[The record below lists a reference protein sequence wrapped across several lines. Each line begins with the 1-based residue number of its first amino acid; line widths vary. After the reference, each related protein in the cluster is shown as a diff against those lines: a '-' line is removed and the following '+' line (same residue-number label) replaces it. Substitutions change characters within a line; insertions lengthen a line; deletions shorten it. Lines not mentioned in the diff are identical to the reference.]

1 MASSDRSMIP
11 KTLMLPA
18 PMTRLP
24 KTPAARTIVTSGRIP
39 SMPHEQMDAQQVAAY
54 LHMDIREV
62 RKLAS
67 RGQIPCRKV
76 AGKFVFSKG
85 GLDHWVEGRIHTF
98 APGRLAK
105 IEKGVS
111 AHHGFEHEDLVGPLI
126 PDGGVAVPLDAR
138 TREASIRGMVDLA
151 ESADLVY
158 SRDRLLEEIRKR
170 EELCPTAMI
179 PSVALL
185 HPRHPLPYD
194 IAGSFVVVGLTA
206 GGIPYGA
213 EDGSLTRL
221 FFLICCK
228 DERTHLHVLARLALM
243 LHDQATVGALLSAGS
258 ADELRR
264 LLLER
269 EEEVLRHE

>member
-1 MASSDRSMIP
+1 
-11 KTLMLPA
+11 
-18 PMTRLP
+18 
-24 KTPAARTIVTSGRIP
+24 
-39 SMPHEQMDAQQVAAY
+39 MPHEQMNAQQVAAY

-67 RGQIPCRKV
+67 RGQIPCRRV
-76 AGKFVFSKG
+76 GGKFVFSKG
-85 GLDHWVEGRIHTF
+85 QLDHWVEGRIHTF
-98 APGRLAK
+98 APSHLAK

-111 AHHGFEHEDLVGPLI
+111 AHHGLEHEELVVPLI
-126 PDGGVAVPLDAR
+126 PDGGIAVPLNAR
-138 TREASIRGMVDLA
+138 TRDAAIRGMVDLA
-151 ESADLVY
+151 GSADLVY
-158 SRDRLLEEIRKR
+158 ARDRLLDEIRKR

-194 IAGSFVVVGLTA
+194 IAGSFVVVGLTP

-221 FFLICCK
+221 FFLVCCK

-243 LHDQATVGALLSAGS
+243 LHDQRTIGDLLNARSPDG
-258 ADELRR
+258 LRR
-264 LLLER
+264 LLAAR
-269 EEEVLRHE
+269 EDAVLKRE